1 MGRVLFWTVILLFA
15 LTISILVAV
24 DQAGL
29 SVGFLTDVLLLV
41 LGGGLLGAAIT
52 FGLGARATVA
62 NILASTQLQR
72 IYKVG
77 HRVRIGDVQG
87 EIVETTATG
96 VLLESDEGR
105 VSVPASIFERN
116 VSIRL
121 LERT

>member
-1 MGRVLFWTVILLFA
+1 M
-15 LTISILVAV
+15 
-24 DQAGL
+24 
-29 SVGFLTDVLLLV
+29 
-41 LGGGLLGAAIT
+41 
-52 FGLGARATVA
+52 
-62 NILASTQLQR
+62 
-72 IYKVG
+72 
-77 HRVRIGDVQG
+77 QG